1 MFLFFAFWSLVSAY
15 LIWTLIRFTNN
26 YLEAKK
32 IGLPILI
39 CPINPASPLWMLVKD
54 RLIPVISSLPW
65 GLGEWATRAEV
76 GWTFNYGYSVHARYG
91 EAFTIVSSGTN
102 EIYIADPS
110 ATEDIMRRRNDFIK
124 DPAMYGMLDIY
135 GPNLD
140 TVNGKVWDRHRKIT
154 VPPFNEQ
161 NSALVWRETAEQADQ
176 MLKIWSQKDYVT
188 STQPDVHAVALN
200 VLCGAGF
207 GIHSSFI
214 DSKLSS
220 GENQAQLQLGYRE
233 SLRMLLSNIIQLV
246 LLSVLKKAGVPDW
259 MFFGNMQ
266 KLSVAYEEFK
276 RYMSEMLAR
285 EKTAFEQGDLT
296 RHNLMSALIRASEQ
310 SNEMARTAKDPTTTT
325 SAPAPAPA
333 SAGLSDE
340 EVYGNLFIY
349 NLAGHDTTAATLH
362 FAITLLALYPK
373 WQTWI
378 AEEIDQVRKADP
390 SGMWYYEETFPKLER
405 CLALMYETVRL
416 YGPVVM
422 MPRYTGDSTQ
432 RLSIQDKECVLPPK
446 TSVTINFAALHTHPQ
461 HWGPDPTTFRP
472 DRWIVPKGEET
483 AATAGAGEGSPSLFQ
498 PLPGSFVPWN
508 AGPRVCPGKKFS
520 QVEFTRVIFSLFANG
535 SRVELVPE
543 PGESEQATNARI
555 LRVVSQAKVE
565 VTLKLVDAE
574 RVKLRWTRKAAGSLG
589 P

>member
-1 MFLFFAFWSLVSAY
+1 MFFIYAFWSLVLAY
-15 LIWTLIRFTNN
+15 LIWTLVRLTAN
-26 YLEAKK
+26 YIEAKK

-39 CPINPASPLWMLVKD
+39 APVNPASPLWMFTKD
-54 RLIPVISSLPW
+54 RLIPIISSLPW
-65 GLGEWATRAEV
+65 GLGEWASRAEV
-76 GWTFNYGYSVHARYG
+76 GWTFYQRYSVHAKYG
-91 EAFTIVSSGTN
+91 EAFTIVSPGTN
-102 EIYIADPS
+102 EIYLADPA

-124 DPAMYGMLDIY
+124 DPAMYGMLNIY

-176 MLKIWSQKDYVT
+176 MLKVWSEKDYIT
-188 STQPDVHAVALN
+188 STQLDVHAVALN

-207 GIHSSFI
+207 GIHSSFV
-214 DSKLSS
+214 DTKLSG
-220 GENQAQLQLGYRE
+220 GENQAQTQLGYRE
-233 SLRMLLSNIIQLV
+233 SLRMLLANIIQLV
-246 LLSVLKKAGVPDW
+246 LLSVMKKAGVPDW
-259 MFFGNMQ
+259 LFFGNMQ
-266 KLSVAYEEFK
+266 KLSVAYEDFK

-296 RHNLMSALIRASEQ
+296 RHNLMSALVRASEQ
-310 SNEMARTAKDPTTTT
+310 SNEAARTTKDP
-325 SAPAPAPA
+325 AAAA
-333 SAGLSDE
+333 AAGLSDE

-362 FAITLLALYPK
+362 FALTLLAVHPE

-378 AEEIDQVRKADP
+378 AEEIDQVRKDDP

-422 MPRYTGDSTQ
+422 MPRYTGDAAQ
-432 RLSIQDKECVLPPK
+432 RLSIQGKEYILPPK
-446 TSVTINFAALHTHPQ
+446 TSVSLNFAALHTHPDY
-461 HWGPDPTTFRP
+461 WGPDPTNFRP
-472 DRWIVPKGEET
+472 DRWIAPKGET
-483 AATAGAGEGSPSLFQ
+483 KSVAGDSSMLYQ
-498 PLPGSFVPWN
+498 PADGSFVPWN

-520 QVEFTRVIFSLFANG
+520 QVEFTRVIFSLFADG

-543 PGESEQATNARI
+543 VGESIQAARARI
-555 LRVVSQAKVE
+555 LQIVNEARVE
-565 VTLKLVDAE
+565 VTLKMVDAE
-574 RVKLRWTRKAAGSLG
+574 RVKLRWTKKAASL
-589 P
+589 